1 MKPRKLPIIN
11 LINLA
16 IIIIATCLSVIYT
29 TAQPQNKLLSKVRPN
44 KITTTPTD
52 SVAAH
57 INRPNK

>member
-16 IIIIATCLSVIYT
+16 IIIVATSLSVIYT
-29 TAQPQNKLLSKVRPN
+29 TAQPKNKLLSKDRPN
-44 KITTTPTD
+44 KIITAPTD

-57 INRPNK
+57 INDQK